1 MYREILSESE
11 IEAYLVPALWVRG
24 VDAEPVTTELLTKL
38 RGGGVK
44 HLSQFASNKMSW
56 LSECFSFTVPSS
68 ILNG

>member
-38 RGGGVK
+38 RGGG
-44 HLSQFASNKMSW
+44 
-56 LSECFSFTVPSS
+56 SS
-68 ILNG
+68 IFPNLLLIRCNGCVDFSLLMSLNTS